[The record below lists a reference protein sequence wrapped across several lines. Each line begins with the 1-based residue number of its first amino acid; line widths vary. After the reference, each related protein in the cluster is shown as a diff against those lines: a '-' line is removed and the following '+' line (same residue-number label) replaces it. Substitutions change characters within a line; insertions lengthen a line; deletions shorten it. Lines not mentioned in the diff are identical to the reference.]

1 MRFFPPFLFNLTWL
15 IDTFLIKLFGKE
27 EDSGDLHD
35 GIGSLMIIG
44 SLVAGS
50 IALVL
55 LPFVFS
61 EAFVIWWKALCF
73 LLLGWIAYGLA
84 AWPYFK
90 ALQIEQIENITPVYQ
105 IIPLI
110 TYLLGVIFLKE
121 IISPWILLAIIGV
134 ILVTSLFYVDFLNFR
149 FNKKAFFL
157 CALSAGF
164 YAVSYVFFKVGGLS
178 EWSFMV
184 ALFWEHIWVL
194 LVGIYFFLSKRTR
207 NSTIAFFRESGR
219 KFSFLNLF
227 NELIFIAG
235 VAINNYLGFSHYVVY
250 VGIISSGIQPILA
263 FPMKY
268 IANLI
273 KPERYDRKY
282 TKTQLLTKVILL
294 ALLFV
299 GVGYISL
306 QILNQ

>member
-1 MRFFPPFLFNLTWL
+1 MRLLAPFLFNLTGL

-35 GIGSLMIIG
+35 GIGSLMIIW
-44 SLVAGS
+44 SLVAGI

-55 LPFVFS
+55 LPFVFG

-73 LLLGWIAYGLA
+73 LLLGGIAYGLA

-110 TYLLGVIFLKE
+110 TYLLGVVFLKE

-134 ILVTSLFYVDFLNFR
+134 ILVTALFYVDFSNFR

-157 CALSAGF
+157 CSLSAAL
-164 YAVSYVFFKVGGLS
+164 YAISYVFFKVGGLS
-178 EWSFMV
+178 EWNFVV
-184 ALFWEHIWVL
+184 ALFWEHVGVL
-194 LVGIYFFLSKRTR
+194 LVGIYFFLSKKTR
-207 NSTIAFFRESGR
+207 QSTITFFKESGR
-219 KFSFLNLF
+219 KFSFLNLL
-227 NELIFIAG
+227 NELIFISG
-235 VAINNYLGFSHYVVY
+235 VMVFNYLSFSHYVVY
-250 VGIISSGIQPILA
+250 VGIISNGIQPIIA

-268 IANLI
+268 IAHRI

-282 TKTQLLTKVILL
+282 TKKQLLTKVVLL

-306 QILNQ
+306 QILN